1 MRLDRWRQTRRNYT
15 RKRCLIRRI
24 LWAHLSAFF
33 KYDCAGKWTDLNTM
47 PHLCI
52 SLPRLSDSNWLGVS
66 SSTPATWPP
75 LLAGEW
81 VEPEG
86 PPLLRLPLL
95 QVENVQQLLRRHA
108 LLQSA
113 GLYVRTARG
122 AVLRQSAKAFGQDTV
137 TIISQVIGFYK
148 YLYVST
154 IIKIQPTALKITMYV
169 FLADKDP
176 AVFLK
181 KVTLWRVCC
190 CWKKQRLLK
199 S

>member
-1 MRLDRWRQTRRNYT
+1 
-15 RKRCLIRRI
+15 
-24 LWAHLSAFF
+24 
-33 KYDCAGKWTDLNTM
+33 M

-95 QVENVQQLLRRHA
+95 QVQNVQQLLRRHA

-122 AVLRQSAKAFGQDTV
+122 AVLRQSAEAFGQDTV

-154 IIKIQPTALKITMYV
+154 IIKIQPTALKITMYAAAIFDV
-169 FLADKDP
+169 
-176 AVFLK
+176 
-181 KVTLWRVCC
+181 
-190 CWKKQRLLK
+190 
-199 S
+199 